1 MWRKSLGTSPRQQT
15 TRVALLTVI
24 VCLAA
29 AAAVPAAGAATAHD
43 KLTGTWDRDPT
54 GGAGLDPRYTARTP
68 VPDPPLKP
76 EYKSDWLARQKAA
89 READER
95 GQPLYSG
102 YTHCLPDGMPAM
114 MMGMFPMEVL
124 QTPGQI
130 TIIQEAYNQV
140 RRIYL
145 DEKQIPIA
153 DAEPGFWGH
162 SVGHWEGDTLIVN
175 TVGIKDK
182 VRFRDVPHSDQ
193 MQIGERIKL
202 LDPNKFEDEIT
213 ITDPAYLTQP
223 WTFTWKYQRRPGY
236 KMLEYV
242 CESNREYEDPQ
253 TGGTRMR
260 LGAPTTPPTP
270 AATPH

>member
-1 MWRKSLGTSPRQQT
+1 MYAT
-15 TRVALLTVI
+15 TVRARRHRLHAVCGALLALLGLDAAERL
-24 VCLAA
+24 LAA
-29 AAAVPAAGAATAHD
+29 TSQPLERS
-43 KLTGTWDRDPT
+43 KLTGTWDRAPT
-54 GGAGLDPRYTARTP
+54 AGASLDPRYTARTP
-68 VPDPPLKP
+68 APDPPLKP
-76 EYKSDWLARQKAA
+76 EYKTEWLARQKAA

-114 MMGMFPMEVL
+114 MMAMFPMEVL

-130 TIIQEAYNQV
+130 TIIEEAYNQV

-162 SVGHWEGDTLIVN
+162 SVGHWQGDTLIVN
-175 TVGIKDK
+175 TIGIKEG

-193 MQIGERIKL
+193 MRIDERIRL
-202 LDPNKFEDEIT
+202 LTPDKFQDDIT
-213 ITDPAYLTQP
+213 VTDPAYLATP
-223 WTFTWKYQRRPGY
+223 WTFTWTYQRRPGY
-236 KMLEYV
+236 KILEYV

-260 LGAPTTPPTP
+260 LGTPKP
-270 AATPH
+270 